1 MAGATAHLLSPVE
14 RKIRRQLGSGREAGW
29 MAHAPDILVTSAA
42 QPLLRGL
49 ELARLRGIHAHPGH
63 MALAAHLIR

>member
-1 MAGATAHLLSPVE
+1 
-14 RKIRRQLGSGREAGW
+14 

-63 MALAAHLIR
+63 MALAAHLIRQMALIARACQRRADDAQQTGANKPGE